1 MEYQLSILPCLLQM
15 CGSSA
20 LPQPVMEKWESVTGH
35 CLLERYGMTEFGMAI
50 SNPLNGERR
59 PGYVGKPFPGVEVGP
74 SLSLFFSSSHSLCSA
89 NWVCISM
96 TMWYAALVCEWSGSM
111 VSDIFPKVLLLMDG
125 VGYDNCR

>member
-1 MEYQLSILPCLLQM
+1 MVALQ
-15 CGSSA
+15 
-20 LPQPVMEKWESVTGH
+20 
-35 CLLERYGMTEFGMAI
+35 FGMAI

-125 VGYDNCR
+125 GGYDNCR

>member
-20 LPQPVMEKWESVTGH
+20 LPQPVMEKWETVTGH

-74 SLSLFFSSSHSLCSA
+74 SLSLFFSSSHSSCAQPTGCASL
-89 NWVCISM
+89 
-96 TMWYAALVCEWSGSM
+96 
-111 VSDIFPKVLLLMDG
+111 
-125 VGYDNCR
+125 

>member
-1 MEYQLSILPCLLQM
+1 
-15 CGSSA
+15 
-20 LPQPVMEKWESVTGH
+20 MEKWETVTGH

-89 NWVCISM
+89 NWLCISM

-125 VGYDNCR
+125 GGYDNCR